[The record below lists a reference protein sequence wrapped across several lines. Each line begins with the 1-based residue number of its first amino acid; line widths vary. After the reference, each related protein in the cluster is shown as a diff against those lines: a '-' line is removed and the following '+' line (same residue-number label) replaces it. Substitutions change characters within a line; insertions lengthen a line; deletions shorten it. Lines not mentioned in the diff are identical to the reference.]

1 MQRSWRLL
9 GRMDGRMDL
18 RSIFHHQRQWVDR
31 RAAAHSN
38 DATSNMMETPHLP
51 PRTTTPPLLLEGD
64 KMYISQS
71 GKSQTVYRLKK
82 DGTTPS
88 NNKDFKLE
96 ESYDIERARKKMSL
110 LPASPKSSHTFS
122 FDLQEINHGVQNG
135 SGTGSQSWDSSVVM
149 GLYFGMQPEELR
161 GHVLELG
168 SGVGLGGILSL
179 SSYIMAN
186 NVNHGGS
193 AAAAA
198 ASEKSITF
206 TDVND
211 DVLNMLQR
219 NIANASHASSCS
231 FVKDNICIE
240 KLDWFDFLGGDMH
253 APEDRRYDTIIA
265 SDCAY
270 LRSQIEP
277 LIGTISALL
286 GNKRNEKFHMFTPY
300 NRSVVHELIGALRQ
314 KGDMCVKV
322 DDIELSKYR
331 IKQDVDGCVPKP
343 AAIRGILDDDN
354 VPCESKFLHVSAWR
368 KGLGVNDRRRGSDI
382 D

>member
-1 MQRSWRLL
+1 MQRCWRLL
-9 GRMDGRMDL
+9 CMTDGRIMDL
-18 RSIFHHQRQWVDR
+18 RANFHHQRQWVDR
-31 RAAAHSN
+31 RAAAHSSSS
-38 DATSNMMETPHLP
+38 DATTSMME
-51 PRTTTPPLLLEGD
+51 TPPLLLEGD

-71 GKSQTVYRLKK
+71 GKSQTVYRLKE
-82 DGTTPS
+82 GSASS
-88 NNKDFKLE
+88 NYKDFILE
-96 ESYDIERARKKMSL
+96 ESYAIERARKKMSL
-110 LPASPKSSHTFS
+110 LLASLKSSSTFS

-186 NVNHGGS
+186 NVNHGGT

-198 ASEKSITF
+198 ASKKSITL
-206 TDVND
+206 TDVNED
-211 DVLNMLQR
+211 ILNMLQR
-219 NIANASHASSCS
+219 NIANASNASSCS
-231 FVKDNICIE
+231 FVKDNICID